1 MRGHY
6 RAGVQT
12 GDRGGREL
20 QRQGALGWRGVL
32 GGQGGLLFYS
42 WISTLIK
49 CRINDALSLA
59 NNSAVFLHSTWVDT
73 SHSFLFLAKSVSD
86 SISLFVS
93 LLFYLSL
100 LPISLCLSLSISLSP
115 SSLSVFVSLLSLCL
129 TLSFHPSLSLL
140 PISLSVYF
148 SLSFLSLSLSHCLSL
163 FFFFY
168 VSFFLRHY
176 LKRVCG

>member
-59 NNSAVFLHSTWVDT
+59 NNSAVFLHSIWVDT

-100 LPISLCLSLSISLSP
+100 LPISLSVSLSFSLLLFLCLVLSP
-115 SSLSVFVSLLSLCL
+115 SLFKTCLWLVTHRIWFLPHPEPLSKYTFNQRMHSWAGWS
-129 TLSFHPSLSLL
+129 TST
-140 PISLSVYF
+140 I
-148 SLSFLSLSLSHCLSL
+148 
-163 FFFFY
+163 
-168 VSFFLRHY
+168 
-176 LKRVCG
+176 